1 MKKAILLMSFVFS
14 FMMTLAQP
22 TNTNITPTPS
32 YFDGEP
38 YLIMNPTNSQ
48 NLVAAWMSLKYANGQ
63 LHIALKTRASFN
75 GGTTWNTAVT
85 LPHFSSTYGSA
96 DPSMAFDKN
105 GTLYVCYIDYRQS
118 PDSGGIYVSRS
129 ANGGLT
135 WDTPSK
141 AFDVYDVANKRP
153 IDRPWLVV
161 DTSSTANAGTLY
173 ITTKPAP
180 WIPAPNRNYY
190 KVSTDGGH
198 TWSTIANVDGGTHLV
213 GSLIAAPMAAPATT
227 VDGKF
232 IAAYPSFLASQNPLP
247 AFYLATSTD
256 KGQTFTYT
264 TIYSGVASAN
274 DTNYKN
280 GYRLAAD
287 PIDANKMVFL
297 TPGAQNGD
305 DDVFAFN
312 STNGGQTW
320 TGPIRINDD
329 AVSNGK
335 GQDMVWGNYNEQ
347 GKLAVTWRDRR
358 NASANGFLNAGYDF
372 YYALSNDNGLTFT
385 ANQKLSSQ
393 FIAFDTL
400 TELNGND
407 FMSCE
412 YRGDTLYTVWGDTR
426 NGKMNIYFAKTLASI
441 NTSIINTTLDGD
453 EPQWNIFPNPASDEL
468 NVSITN
474 ELIGKV
480 ATVYDANGKVI
491 ITKTMKENDVKIIT
505 KDLVKGIYFIKIGD
519 DARRF
524 VKE

>member
-1 MKKAILLMSFVFS
+1 MKKLLALTVLLCSFLFVN
-14 FMMTLAQP
+14 AQP
-22 TNTNITPTPS
+22 ANTNITPTPS

-38 YLIMNPTNSQ
+38 YLIINPANSQ

-63 LHIALKTRASFN
+63 IHIALKTRASFN
-75 GGTTWNTAVT
+75 GGTTWSTAVT
-85 LPHFSSTYGSA
+85 LPHFGTAYGSA
-96 DPSMAFDKN
+96 DPSMAWGKN
-105 GTLYVCYIDYRQS
+105 DTLYLSYIDYRQS
-118 PDSGGIYVSRS
+118 PDSGGIYVARS

-161 DTSSTANAGTLY
+161 DTSRTANAGTLY
-173 ITTKPAP
+173 ITSKPAP

-190 KVSTDGGH
+190 KVSINGGH
-198 TWSTIANVDGGTHLV
+198 TWSAIANVDGGTHLV

-232 IAAYPSFLASQNPLP
+232 IAVYPSYVSTQNIYP

-256 KGQTFTYT
+256 KGLTFTYT
-264 TIYSGVASAN
+264 TVYAGTAGAN

-280 GYRLAAD
+280 GYRIVAD
-287 PIDANKMVFL
+287 PIDANKMIFL
-297 TPGAQNGD
+297 TPSALNGD

-320 TGPIRINDD
+320 TGPVRINDD

-358 NASANGFLNAGYDF
+358 NSSANGFWSAGHDF
-372 YYALSNDNGLTFT
+372 YYALSNDNGQTFT
-385 ANQKLSSQ
+385 TNQKLSSQ
-393 FIAFDTL
+393 FISFDSL
-400 TELNGND
+400 ISENGND

-426 NGKMNIYFAKTLASI
+426 NGKMNIYFAKTVASI
-441 NTSIINTTLDGD
+441 NTN
-453 EPQWNIFPNPASDEL
+453 
-468 NVSITN
+468 
-474 ELIGKV
+474 
-480 ATVYDANGKVI
+480 I
-491 ITKTMKENDVKIIT
+491 ITSTPVSYT
-505 KDLVKGIYFIKIGD
+505 HLTLPTIYS
-519 DARRF
+519 
-524 VKE
+524 V